1 MAAKKTYFWCGG
13 MDVIEEPAFHR
24 FQPVLRFTIPEIVV
38 YGIGVIGF
46 LGDQWTTRMALN
58 LPWIVEANSLV
69 AGLMTR
75 GLWLPLDMCLLALSI
90 SAHLTL
96 QLAFKARSSWMTLS
110 PPLIYG
116 LVKLSTAMWNMLLI
130 FG

>member
-1 MAAKKTYFWCGG
+1 MAAKTTYFWCGG
-13 MDVIEEPAFHR
+13 MDMIEEPAFHGL
-24 FQPVLRFTIPEIVV
+24 QPVLRFTIPEIVV
-38 YGIGVIGF
+38 YAVMVIGF
-46 LGDQWTTRMALN
+46 LGDQLTTRMALN
-58 LPWIVEANSLV
+58 LPWIVEANPLV

-75 GLWLPLDMCLLALSI
+75 GLWLPLDVLLLALSI

-96 QLAFKARSSWMTLS
+96 QLTFKVRNWVTLS